1 MFKKFS
7 VAEDVSTQTAVKS
20 SVVRGVKKSVTD
32 QFPAIEDYLDDILPK
47 KGDVL
52 EGKGCVHNARLRFQR
67 FMFKHFCRSTPSS
80 LSPPISCWM
89 QKGPLDLPYRRRRTP
104 VLQGSR
110 WAIFADAA
118 IVA

>member
-52 EGKGCVHNARLRFQR
+52 EGKGCVQNAAELFT
-67 FMFKHFCRSTPSS
+67 KHGWALLPLDALLARHAQ
-80 LSPPISCWM
+80 LLM
-89 QKGPLDLPYRRRRTP
+89 QKGPHHLPYR
-104 VLQGSR
+104 
-110 WAIFADAA
+110 
-118 IVA
+118 